1 MPTARVLG
9 LTWLAARA
17 GLACCLFVALLL
29 MVGKASSE
37 SVHLRQGWNFITYEG
52 TTKPVPLALSSIE
65 DDYVAVFQLDLAQ
78 RRWLT
83 HFSEAFHYE
92 PTLFNLV
99 HGSQYWVYVQR
110 ETELALDADAP
121 PFYGVNSH
129 LTGFDSDEKVE
140 RTVELMDE
148 AGVGIVRTVFDW
160 PSIEPERG
168 VYRWERFDRVVER
181 VEERGIATLG
191 ILDGSAP
198 WATSAPSLDEPYWQK
213 WPSKDLT
220 AFGRYVYAVVE
231 RYDGDGFA
239 DAPGSPVVR
248 YWEIWNEPNAAFF
261 WRPQPDAEQYVRLLR
276 YSYQVIK
283 LAHPSAVVVLGGMAG
298 NGVSYPPFAIAELD
312 RNFLQQIYDHGG
324 KSFFDVASIHLYPY
338 TYELWR
344 PDLMIALQDA
354 LDETR
359 SVMATNGDDE
369 KPIWV
374 TEIGFSTALFPDG
387 YETEPDAAIASW
399 LGKVYRQLSGAD
411 ALFWYMFEDEGTDED
426 PEGHFGLV
434 GYDGAPKESYYEYR
448 NMTGP

>member
-9 LTWLAARA
+9 LTRLAARA
-17 GLACCLFVALLL
+17 GLACCLLVAFLP
-29 MVGKASSE
+29 MVGKASSN
-37 SVHLRQGWNFITYEG
+37 SVRLQQGWNLVTYEG
-52 TTKPVPLALSSIE
+52 STKPVPLALSSIE
-65 DDYVAVFQLDLAQ
+65 DDYLAVYQLDAAQ
-78 RRWLT
+78 SRWLAY
-83 HFSEAFHYE
+83 FPKAFVYE

-99 HGSQYWVYVQR
+99 RGGQYWVYVQQ
-110 ETELALDADAP
+110 ETELTVDADAP

-129 LTGFDSDEKVE
+129 LTWFDSGEEVDQA
-140 RTVELMDE
+140 VELMDE

-160 PSIEPERG
+160 PSIEPQPG
-168 VYRWERFDRVVER
+168 VYRWERFDRAVER
-181 VEERGIATLG
+181 LQERGIAVLG
-191 ILDGSAP
+191 LLHGAAP
-198 WATSAPSLDEPYWQK
+198 WATSAPSLDEPYWEV
-213 WPSKDLT
+213 WPSQDLT

-248 YWEIWNEPNAAFF
+248 YWEIWNEPNTAFF

-276 YSYQVIK
+276 LSYQVIK
-283 LAHPSAVVVLGGMAG
+283 LVNPSAVVVLGGMAG

-312 RNFLQQIYDHGG
+312 RNFLKQVYDHGG

-359 SVMATNGDDE
+359 SVMAANGDDD

-411 ALFWYMFEDEGTDED
+411 ALFWYMFEDEGTDGD